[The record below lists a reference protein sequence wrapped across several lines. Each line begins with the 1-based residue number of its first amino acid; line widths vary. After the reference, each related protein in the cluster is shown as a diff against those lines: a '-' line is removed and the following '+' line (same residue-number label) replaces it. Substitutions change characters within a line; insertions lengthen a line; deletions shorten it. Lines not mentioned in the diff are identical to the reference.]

1 MNESQ
6 NLKQTFLSLILFFY
20 VLLPLAFY
28 GIPLSYVLIEQVD
41 FNVHWYVD
49 FALNSESL
57 FRILAIHLFIG
68 LSIYLVSKHILQDLK
83 IKQSKNSF
91 VPIFI
96 ILCLTVQFFPIS
108 YIKLLSFLA
117 LIFLLTITQ
126 INTKILLIFFIFS
139 FLSLVLSQDRELFV
153 FFSILLALSLRMSLL
168 NIFVFGI
175 LGLMFLSLVLE
186 PLKYGMSPIEF
197 FSTNEGLFYLLVHL
211 QPIYV
216 SGFFFLEYDQNLLN
230 LFAEGIPF
238 MKGFLDVGS
247 VSISENFSKYDAGIS
262 LDFGSNSSMYASLQ
276 GVFVCLLFL
285 SILTIM
291 PRLSEEYSASFIFYI
306 TLMGP
311 TFIRRSFGSYV
322 VDLIILFVFICLIF
336 GTKILAKRLFRPK
349 KNSL

>member
-1 MNESQ
+1 MNEPHS
-6 NLKQTFLSLILFFY
+6 LKQTFLSLILFFY
-20 VLLPLAFY
+20 VLLPTVFY
-28 GIPLSYVLIEQVD
+28 GIPLLYVVLEQVD

-49 FALNSESL
+49 FSLNSESL
-57 FRILAIHLFIG
+57 LRILAIHLFIG
-68 LSIYLVSKHILQDLK
+68 SSIYLVSKHVLQDLK
-83 IKQSKNSF
+83 IKESRNSF

-96 ILCLTVQFFPIS
+96 ILCLAIQFLPIS

-117 LIFLLTITQ
+117 LTFLLSITQ
-126 INTKILLIFFIFS
+126 INAKILSIFFIFS
-139 FLSLVLSQDRELFV
+139 LLSLVLSQDRELFV
-153 FFSILLALSLRMSLL
+153 YFSILVALLLRMNLFFILL
-168 NIFVFGI
+168 FGF

-186 PLKYGMSPIEF
+186 PLKYGMSPTEF
-197 FSTNEGLFYLLVHL
+197 FSSNDGLQYLLIHL

-216 SGFFFLEYDQNLLN
+216 SGFFFLEQDQNMLN
-230 LFAEGIPF
+230 LFAEGMPF

-247 VSISENFSKYDAGIS
+247 VSTAENFSKYDVGIS

-276 GVFVCLLFL
+276 GVLVCLVFL
-285 SILTIM
+285 SILTIL

-336 GTKILAKRLFRPK
+336 AIKILTKRLYTPK
-349 KNSL
+349 NKSL